1 MNKIPTIQP
10 RTHQS
15 SLGSS
20 FTVRGGKMVKPL
32 SSQLY
37 RAREAARRGVWRRQ
51 CEVVQSFGRN
61 RFEVGFT
68 TEEGN
73 EALIAAG
80 LPTLNSAQMDR
91 ALKSRTNTDA

>member
-1 MNKIPTIQP
+1 MA
-10 RTHQS
+10 
-15 SLGSS
+15 
-20 FTVRGGKMVKPL
+20 KPL

-37 RAREAARRGVWRRQ
+37 RAREAARRDIWRQQ

-91 ALKSRTNTDA
+91 ALKSWTSNTDA

>member
-1 MNKIPTIQP
+1 M
-10 RTHQS
+10 
-15 SLGSS
+15 
-20 FTVRGGKMVKPL
+20 GGGNMSKPL

-37 RAREAARRGVWRRQ
+37 RAREVVRRDIWRQQ

-80 LPTLNSAQMDR
+80 LPMLNSAQMNR
-91 ALKSRTNTDA
+91 ALKSEASKSGDHSLSASGPPCAE